1 MLLFRYFLKKYSPWL
16 ILCVGVLLYV
26 TRVWEELPPPQLSF
40 TRTLESAAAA
50 FAVVPISLILYE
62 PTEIELGLACGIR
75 TARFAFTRFIPCILY
90 TLVPATVISALYNYV
105 PKISDPEYIGI
116 IPIYVPGNYRLLL
129 AASAAVTVLFFAALT
144 LFLRVA
150 LRNCFVALSAGL
162 ISVIAMHSLSL
173 SVSGGIFSLPL
184 SYINPFVTS
193 YFVGDGIGN
202 QFPQIGLQHVWSVN
216 RLIFFAISV
225 VLLVASY
232 LLLRRE
238 RLHEVADD

>member
-1 MLLFRYFLKKYSPWL
+1 MLLFTHFLKKYSPWL
-16 ILCVGVLLYV
+16 IICVGVLLYV
-26 TRVWEELPPPQLSF
+26 THIWDELPPPQLRF
-40 TRTLESAAAA
+40 TRIVEAAAAA

-75 TARFAFTRFIPCILY
+75 TARFAFTRFIPCLLY

-105 PKISDPEYIGI
+105 PRITDPEYIGI
-116 IPIYVPGNYRLLL
+116 IPIYVPGNYSYLL
-129 AASAAVTVLFFAALT
+129 AASTAVTVLFFASLT

-162 ISVIAMHSLSL
+162 ISIITMHSFSNSL
-173 SVSGGIFSLPL
+173 MVGTSPLTL
-184 SYINPFVTS
+184 SYVNPFVTS
-193 YFVGDGIGN
+193 YFVGNGIGDL
-202 QFPQIGLQHVWSVN
+202 FPQIGLQNVWTVN
-216 RLIFFAISV
+216 RVIFFAISIA
-225 VLLVASY
+225 LLIASY

>member
-1 MLLFRYFLKKYSPWL
+1 MLLFTHFLKKYSPWL

-40 TRTLESAAAA
+40 TRIVETAAAA

-75 TARFAFTRFIPCILY
+75 TARFAFTRFIPCLLY

-105 PKISDPEYIGI
+105 PRITDPEYIGI
-116 IPIYVPGNYRLLL
+116 IPIYLPGNYRLLL
-129 AASAAVTVLFFAALT
+129 AVSAAVTVLFFAALT
-144 LFLRVA
+144 VFLRVA

-173 SVSGGIFSLPL
+173 SVSGGIFSLSL

-202 QFPQIGLQHVWSVN
+202 QFPQIGLQNVWTVN
-216 RLIFFAISV
+216 RVIFFAISV
-225 VLLVASY
+225 VLLLATY

>member
-1 MLLFRYFLKKYSPWL
+1 MLLFTHFLKKYSPWL
-16 ILCVGVLLYV
+16 LLCVGVLLYV

-40 TRTLESAAAA
+40 TRIVETAAAA

-62 PTEIELGLACGIR
+62 PPEIELGLACGIR
-75 TARFAFTRFIPCILY
+75 TARFAFTRFIPCLLY

-105 PKISDPEYIGI
+105 PRITDPEYIGI
-116 IPIYVPGNYRLLL
+116 VPIYVPENYRLLL
-129 AASAAVTVLFFAALT
+129 AVSAAVTVLFFASLT

-162 ISVIAMHSLSL
+162 ISVIACHSLSTSL
-173 SVSGGIFSLPL
+173 SGGVFPLAL
-184 SYINPFVTS
+184 SYVNPFVTS
-193 YFVGDGIGN
+193 YFVGDGIGDL
-202 QFPQIGLQHVWSVN
+202 FPQIGLQNVWTVN
-216 RLIFFAISV
+216 RVIFFAISV
-225 VLLVASY
+225 VLLLATY

>member
-1 MLLFRYFLKKYSPWL
+1 MLLFTHFLKKYSPWL
-16 ILCVGVLLYV
+16 LLCVGVLLYV

-40 TRTLESAAAA
+40 TRIVETAAAA

-75 TARFAFTRFIPCILY
+75 TARFAFTRFIPCLLY

-105 PKISDPEYIGI
+105 PRITDPEYIGI
-116 IPIYVPGNYRLLL
+116 IPIYVPGNYSYLL
-129 AASAAVTVLFFAALT
+129 AASTAVTVLFFASLT

-162 ISVIAMHSLSL
+162 ISIITMHSFSNSL
-173 SVSGGIFSLPL
+173 MVGTSPLAL
-184 SYINPFVTS
+184 SYVNPFVTS
-193 YFVGDGIGN
+193 YFVGNGIGDL
-202 QFPQIGLQHVWSVN
+202 FPQIGLQNVWTVN
-216 RLIFFAISV
+216 RVIFFAISIA
-225 VLLVASY
+225 LLIASY